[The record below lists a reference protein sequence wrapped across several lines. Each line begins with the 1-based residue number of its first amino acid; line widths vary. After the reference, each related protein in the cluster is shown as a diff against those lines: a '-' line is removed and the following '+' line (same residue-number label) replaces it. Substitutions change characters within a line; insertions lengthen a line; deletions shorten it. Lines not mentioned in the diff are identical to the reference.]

1 MKFKTYQ
8 PLEQFHFL
16 FQECEYLRTTNQSL
30 LKQNVMLAEEI
41 KKLSIKVH
49 ELEERLNTNSNNSSK
64 PPSQD
69 PFHEPR
75 RSPPTGRKPG
85 GQLGHPRHTRKMI
98 PLDQVSRVIEVKP
111 ESCSRCGARLTEADS
126 ILVKHR
132 QVVELS
138 TVFSDVTQYNVH
150 TCRCGICGKQVKAQL
165 PQEAKKSFG
174 PRLMAFLTMLCGEAN
189 VTKRKIR
196 TIMHHLGIKISL
208 GAVCNIHR
216 LAGSLLQKPFED
228 IRTAVLQSSNINAD
242 ESSWRYK
249 HSRCW
254 LWIGATPLA
263 TFFSINSSRSQSA
276 FQMIFGGFCNTLTT
290 DRYGAYNVHPGAKQA
305 CLAHIRRDFIKVSER
320 INEDGAIGRILCD
333 QLDAIFAL
341 WHQFKARTLSRIELQ
356 QKAQEFIENIKTAL
370 ACGAVS
376 DCLNSKTA
384 ALCNDLL
391 GRFETLWTF
400 LSQENVEPTKDLASY
415 YTSCDMLFIAA

>member
-1 MKFKTYQ
+1 VRARVRARRRFFLKVKSFLCTLSCMKFKTYQ

-150 TCRCGICGKQVKAQL
+150 
-165 PQEAKKSFG
+165 
-174 PRLMAFLTMLCGEAN
+174 
-189 VTKRKIR
+189 
-196 TIMHHLGIKISL
+196 
-208 GAVCNIHR
+208 
-216 LAGSLLQKPFED
+216 
-228 IRTAVLQSSNINAD
+228 
-242 ESSWRYK
+242 
-249 HSRCW
+249 
-254 LWIGATPLA
+254 
-263 TFFSINSSRSQSA
+263 
-276 FQMIFGGFCNTLTT
+276 
-290 DRYGAYNVHPGAKQA
+290 PGAKQA

-341 WHQFKARTLSRIELQ
+341 WHQYAPLGNE
-356 QKAQEFIENIKTAL
+356 QK
-370 ACGAVS
+370 
-376 DCLNSKTA
+376 
-384 ALCNDLL
+384 
-391 GRFETLWTF
+391 
-400 LSQENVEPTKDLASY
+400 
-415 YTSCDMLFIAA
+415 TSLPF